1 LEEIK
6 DGGGGVGK
14 GEGRVVEVRVEASMG
29 TVAFPGYSS
38 RRARSSR
45 SRGSGVEEG

>member
-14 GEGRVVEVRVEASMG
+14 GEGRVVEVRVEGNVG
-29 TVAFPGYSS
+29 TVAVPGY
-38 RRARSSR
+38 
-45 SRGSGVEEG
+45 